1 MVYRSICELAS
12 NYSFDKCEM
21 FGFHLDYFFCC
32 VLAVSGLLFIVV
44 SYRSSSLSLVPYCLG
59 ISLMFAAPIIF
70 FSTANRI
77 VNDYQGG
84 LDANEQAVLFA
95 LSAITALI
103 IRKLFSTAERVI
115 RNNIK

>member
-1 MVYRSICELAS
+1 MHRSICELAS

-44 SYRSSSLSLVPYCLG
+44 SYRSSSLSLLPYCFG

-70 FSTANRI
+70 FNTANRI

>member
-1 MVYRSICELAS
+1 MHRSICELAS

-44 SYRSSSLSLVPYCLG
+44 SYRSSSLSLLPYCFG

-70 FSTANRI
+70 FNTANRM